1 MTKKAEERLLLMVI
15 LIRHSVREFKGVY
28 IYTWLYEICHCYKK
42 ILILRKIL

>member
-28 IYTWLYEICHCYKK
+28 IYIHGCMKFVIVIKK
-42 ILILRKIL
+42 Y